1 MSAAKKIKCKIMGR
15 GHHPNPIAVRRSTE
29 APRRP
34 GRLAAVE
41 GTLVTVFFGP
51 GEVLFARNH
60 DTERLLGII
69 RIGGV
74 VDVPT
79 AYPSLLRTYNGY
91 QFSILPGD
99 EELQPCTDD
108 PFGWK
113 RRAAEAAS

>member
-1 MSAAKKIKCKIMGR
+1 M
-15 GHHPNPIAVRRSTE
+15 
-29 APRRP
+29 
-34 GRLAAVE
+34 
-41 GTLVTVFFGP
+41 
-51 GEVLFARNH
+51 
-60 DTERLLGII
+60 
-69 RIGGV
+69 
-74 VDVPT
+74 DVPT